1 MAAQEIIELFC
12 ELISVR
18 LPIIETQRLFL
29 SLHYMACSM
38 FISPGLLIH
47 FPFGFLS
54 YVWRLLQLGLETNR
68 DNFREFFF
76 VNI

>member
-1 MAAQEIIELFC
+1 MMAAQEIIELFC

-29 SLHYMACSM
+29 ALHYLACTM

-54 YVWRLLQLGLETNR
+54 YVWRLLQLVTGN
-68 DNFREFFF
+68 
-76 VNI
+76 